1 MKRVLGIARNWI
13 IVKGRKLTKGRWK
26 IALIIT
32 AAALAIGL
40 TPVAVK
46 AATGGEVDIYS
57 EIWAAITALSGR
69 VDAQDDLIAEQAA
82 EIEELRELL
91 AEAEEEAGETEEV
104 EEEGEGQQS
113 GESASP
119 PPPAGT
125 PSSSDDD
132 GSGDAAGDPESEPYV
147 NPYAHL
153 SIDHLHIATA
163 DGVARFGDYRIKGNL
178 PKKSAGVNNPPGPP
192 PFPIIGGDGICFGS
206 RELSRAK
213 KWLDNEGATYT
224 VEAIYID
231 PLLYEIVAGKKF
243 HDGPDVARRYINRVI
258 AGKKR
263 P

>member
-1 MKRVLGIARNWI
+1 MVKRILEIMQGWN
-13 IVKGRKLTKGRWK
+13 LTKGWK

-69 VDAQDDLIAEQAA
+69 VDAQDEVIAEQAA
-82 EIEELRELL
+82 ELEELRGLL
-91 AEAEEEAGETEEV
+91 TEAQGESEAEEG
-104 EEEGEGQQS
+104 EEGPEGS
-113 GESASP
+113 T
-119 PPPAGT
+119 PPPA
-125 PSSSDDD
+125 SSSPPASTPGEGGGGD
-132 GSGDAAGDPESEPYV
+132 GAAGEPEPEPYI

-153 SIDHLHIATA
+153 NIDHLYIATA
-163 DGVARFGDYRIKGNL
+163 DGVPRFSDYRVKGNL
-178 PKKSAGVNNPPGPP
+178 PTKSSGVNNPPGPP
-192 PFPIIGGDGICFGS
+192 PFLIISGDGICFGKKD
-206 RELSRAK
+206 LDRAE
-213 KWLDNEGATYT
+213 KWLDGEGATYT
-224 VEAIYID
+224 VEAIYVD

-258 AGKKR
+258 AGKEK